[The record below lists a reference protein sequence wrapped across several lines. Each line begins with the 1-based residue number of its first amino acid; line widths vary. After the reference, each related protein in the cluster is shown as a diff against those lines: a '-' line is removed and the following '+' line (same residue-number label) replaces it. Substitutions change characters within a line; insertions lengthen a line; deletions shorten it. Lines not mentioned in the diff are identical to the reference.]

1 MRTMATMATG
11 SEISNKMPSRGF
23 INAASQLPHLCAAW
37 RTKLPP
43 TQGAHRSKRR
53 AAGAFFMRASE
64 SKTYYKVDI
73 VSNTK

>member
-1 MRTMATMATG
+1 M
-11 SEISNKMPSRGF
+11 
-23 INAASQLPHLCAAW
+23 LPHLCAAW

-43 TQGAHRSKRR
+43 TQGARRSKRR

>member
-1 MRTMATMATG
+1 MLPLPRSCLTYVQPG
-11 SEISNKMPSRGF
+11 S
-23 INAASQLPHLCAAW
+23 
-37 RTKLPP
+37 KLPP
-43 TQGAHRSKRR
+43 AQGAQIKAT

>member
-1 MRTMATMATG
+1 MLPLPRSCLTYVTG
-11 SEISNKMPSRGF
+11 LAQNYPR
-23 INAASQLPHLCAAW
+23 H
-37 RTKLPP
+37 RVR
-43 TQGAHRSKRR
+43 RSKRR